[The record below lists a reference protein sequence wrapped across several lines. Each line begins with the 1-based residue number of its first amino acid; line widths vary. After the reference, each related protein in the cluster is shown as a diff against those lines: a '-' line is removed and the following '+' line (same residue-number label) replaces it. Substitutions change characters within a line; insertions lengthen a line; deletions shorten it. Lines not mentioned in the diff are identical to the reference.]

1 MVPAADPVKKP
12 GLRSVWLDAKTPR
25 GSGSGSKSGSKSE
38 TKGTGGGGGRKGDP
52 AAALDLEKITAATV
66 ALLDAEGLAK
76 FSMRRLAAEL
86 GVTAM
91 SVYWY
96 VANKDDLLELAL
108 DRVAG
113 ELSPPDPDPED
124 DADWRVQLRQL
135 AQSYREMLVGHPWT
149 TGLMSRFLNIGPH
162 MMAFSG
168 ASIAVMRKGGVP
180 VERQGGAIAAVF
192 QFVYGF
198 ANSEAQF
205 YQRAAEAGI
214 TGDELYRQS
223 MGRVTEEAVDAE
235 LFRASTEI
243 MAARGGDTVV
253 EMFGRDFTYAL
264 DLLIAGIEA
273 SGPSGPS
280 GPSGSSGS
288 SGVSGSSGSLGS

>member
-1 MVPAADPVKKP
+1 MVPADDRVKKP
-12 GLRSVWLDAKTPR
+12 GMRSVWLDAKVPR
-25 GSGSGSKSGSKSE
+25 AS
-38 TKGTGGGGGRKGDP
+38 GGGARKGDP
-52 AAALDLEKITAATV
+52 DSGLDREKITAATV

-113 ELSPPDPDPED
+113 ELSPPDPDD
-124 DADWRVQLRQL
+124 DTDWRVQLRRL

-149 TGLMSRFLNIGPH
+149 TGLLSRFLNIGPH
-162 MMAFSG
+162 MLAFSR
-168 ASIAVMRKGGVP
+168 ASIEVMRKGGVP
-180 VERQGGAIAAVF
+180 VERQGGAISAVF

-205 YQRAAEAGI
+205 RGLAADAGLSV
-214 TGDELYRQS
+214 DELFRES
-223 MGRVTEEAVDAE
+223 MGLIAGEIEETE
-235 LFRASTEI
+235 LFRASSEI
-243 MAARGGDTVV
+243 MAARGGGTVE
-253 EMFGRDFTYAL
+253 EMYQRDFTYSL
-264 DLLIAGIEA
+264 DVLIAGIEA
-273 SGPSGPS
+273 TRGGPAGATGAP
-280 GPSGSSGS
+280 GTPGTPGA
-288 SGVSGSSGSLGS
+288 